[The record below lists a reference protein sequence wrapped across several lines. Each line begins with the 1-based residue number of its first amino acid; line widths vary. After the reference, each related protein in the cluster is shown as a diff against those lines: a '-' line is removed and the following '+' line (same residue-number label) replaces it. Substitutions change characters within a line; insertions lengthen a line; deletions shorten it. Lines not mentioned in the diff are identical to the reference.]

1 MISRYNINVKGK
13 VQGVFFRASTL
24 EVAQKLHLNGIVKNE
39 PDGSVSIE
47 VEGTKAQMEDF
58 LKWCHKGPRG
68 ARVKEVKISQ
78 SSALKNFTDFRIVR
92 G

>member
-1 MISRYNINVKGK
+1 MISRYIINVNGK

-24 EVAQKLHLNGIVKNE
+24 EVAQKLDLQGIVKNE

-58 LKWCHKGPRG
+58 LKWCHKGPSG
-68 ARVKEVKISQ
+68 AEVREVKIAQ
-78 SSALKNFTDFRIVR
+78 SSFLKNFEGFRIVR

>member
-1 MISRYNINVKGK
+1 MITRYNINVKGR

-24 EVAQKLHLNGIVKNE
+24 EVAQKLNLHGIIKNE

-47 VEGTKAQMEDF
+47 VEGTKAQMEGF

-68 ARVKEVKISQ
+68 AEVREVKITQ
-78 SSALKNFTDFRIVR
+78 SSSLKNFQDFKIVHP
-92 G
+92 